1 MAEAVH
7 PRDLLRP
14 RMRGWLHA
22 YAFLVSLVTGT
33 VVTAVTPGG
42 ERRLGAGIYALTV
55 AMLFGTSALYHRITW
70 QPGPRAI
77 MKRLD
82 HAMIFVFIAGTY
94 TPFALTVLSPTSK
107 VVVLIV
113 IWSGAAVGIGTRM
126 AWLQAPRPLI
136 VPLYIALG
144 WVAVFVLPQILH
156 NGGVAALVLLL
167 VGGLFYS
174 LGAVVYAVRRPD
186 PVPAVFGYH
195 EVFHLC
201 TLLAAICHYIAI
213 YFALFS

>member
-22 YAFLVSLVTGT
+22 YAFVVSLVTGT
-33 VVTAVTPGG
+33 VMTAVAPGG

-94 TPFALTVLSPTSK
+94 TPFALTVLSPTSR

-113 IWSGAAVGIGTRM
+113 IWSGAAIGIGTRM
-126 AWLQAPRPLI
+126 AWLHAPRPLI
-136 VPLYIALG
+136 IPLYIALG

-186 PVPAVFGYH
+186 PVPTVFGYH

>member
-1 MAEAVH
+1 MATQPEDRPAPSAPAERHHDPRSDLEAG
-7 PRDLLRP
+7 LRE
-14 RMRGWLHA
+14 A
-22 YAFLVSLVTGT
+22 
-33 VVTAVTPGG
+33 
-42 ERRLGAGIYALTV
+42 
-55 AMLFGTSALYHRITW
+55 
-70 QPGPRAI
+70 RAQFEAANQAI
-77 MKRLD
+77 NKR
-82 HAMIFVFIAGTY
+82 
-94 TPFALTVLSPTSK
+94 
-107 VVVLIV
+107 
-113 IWSGAAVGIGTRM
+113 SGRNLPAAIGIGTRM
-126 AWLQAPRPLI
+126 AWLHAPRPLI
-136 VPLYIALG
+136 IPLYIALG

-186 PVPAVFGYH
+186 PVPTVFGYH

>member
-22 YAFLVSLVTGT
+22 YAFVVSLVTGT
-33 VVTAVTPGG
+33 VLTAAAPAGVPT
-42 ERRLGAGIYALTV
+42 LGAGIYSLTV
-55 AMLFGTSALYHRITW
+55 ALLFGTSALYHRVTW
-70 QPGPRAI
+70 EPGPRAV

-94 TPFALTVLSPTSK
+94 TPFALTVLSPTSEL
-107 VVVLIV
+107 VVLII

-126 AWLQAPRPLI
+126 AWLHAPRPLI

-167 VGGLFYS
+167 VGGFFYS
-174 LGAVVYAVRRPD
+174 LGAVVYAARRPD
-186 PVPAVFGYH
+186 PSPRVFGYH

-201 TLLAAICHYIAI
+201 TLLAAICHYIAVW
-213 YFALFS
+213 FVLFS

>member
-22 YAFLVSLVTGT
+22 YAFVVSLVTG
-33 VVTAVTPGG
+33 AVLIAVAPGG
-42 ERRLGAGIYALTV
+42 ERRLGAAIYALTV
-55 AMLFGTSALYHRITW
+55 ALLFGTSALYHRITW

-94 TPFALTVLSPTSK
+94 TPFALALLPHTSK
-107 VVVLIV
+107 IVVLLV
-113 IWSGAAVGIGTRM
+113 IWCGAAVGIGTRM
-126 AWLQAPRPLI
+126 AWLHAPRPLI
-136 VPLYIALG
+136 IPLYIGLG
-144 WVAVFVLPQILH
+144 WVAVFVLPQVLH
-156 NGGVAALVLLL
+156 SGGVATLVLLL
-167 VGGLFYS
+167 VGGVFYS

-186 PVPAVFGYH
+186 PVPTVFGYH

-201 TLLAAICHYIAI
+201 TLLAAICHYIAV